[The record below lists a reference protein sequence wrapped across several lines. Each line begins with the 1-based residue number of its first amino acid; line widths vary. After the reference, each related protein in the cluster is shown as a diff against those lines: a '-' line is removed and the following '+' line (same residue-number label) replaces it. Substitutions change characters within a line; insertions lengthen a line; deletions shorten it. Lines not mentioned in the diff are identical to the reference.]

1 MTLET
6 EALMKQLYKIVF
18 GLVMIAALGGCQTY
32 ADRTWYDP
40 LNLQVDMKPRETKQV
55 QITPSEN
62 SFAVRFPSGQATLT
76 EVERRAAAGF
86 LARRAGERTDEVFVD
101 FGILHET
108 TQLAADRRMTMAE
121 IVTVAG
127 LDPARV
133 KVRANVQGIAENEIN
148 LTVRRYLV
156 TLPGCPDF
164 TSRAGRTFDN
174 RPHSNWGCATA
185 QNFGMMVAE
194 PRDMLQGRGDT
205 NADAE
210 AHVLGQQRYRR
221 GETRPL
227 QVKDTRTAETF
238 DSQTV
243 SGDEGKK

>member
-1 MTLET
+1 
-6 EALMKQLYKIVF
+6 MKQLLKTVF
-18 GLVMIAALGGCQTY
+18 GMMVIATLGGCQSY

-40 LNLQVDMKPRETKQV
+40 LNLQVDMKPRDTKRV

-62 SFAVRFPSGQATLT
+62 SFAVRFQAGQALLS
-76 EVERRAAAGF
+76 EAERRAATGF
-86 LARRAGERTDEVFVD
+86 LQRRAGEPTDEVFVD

-108 TQLAADRRMTMAE
+108 TQLAADRRMTVAE
-121 IVTVAG
+121 IVTAAG
-127 LDPARV
+127 LDPTRV
-133 KVRANVQGIAENEIN
+133 QVRANVQGIAENEIN

-194 PRDMLQGRGDT
+194 PRDMMVGRGGT
-205 NADAE
+205 LADAE

-221 GETRPL
+221 GETKAL
-227 QVKDTRTAETF
+227 QVEDSKTADTFGGQSA
-238 DSQTV
+238 
-243 SGDEGKK
+243 SGGGGDK

>member
-1 MTLET
+1 MKHIFET
-6 EALMKQLYKIVF
+6 VF
-18 GLVMIAALGGCQTY
+18 GFVVIVALGGCQTY

-40 LNLQVDMKPRETKQV
+40 FNLQVEMKPRETKQV

-62 SFAVRFPSGQATLT
+62 SFAVRFASGQATLS
-76 EVERRAAAGF
+76 EIERGAAAGF
-86 LARRAGERTDEVFVD
+86 LVRRAGERTDEVFVD

-121 IVTVAG
+121 IVTAAG

-133 KVRANVQGIAENEIN
+133 KVRANVQGIAENEVN

-185 QNFGMMVAE
+185 QNFGMMVVE

-210 AHVLGQQRYRR
+210 AHVLGQQRYHR
-221 GETRPL
+221 GETKPL
-227 QVKDTRTAETF
+227 QVDDSKTADTF
-238 DSQTV
+238 GGQSK
-243 SGDEGKK
+243 SGGGGDK